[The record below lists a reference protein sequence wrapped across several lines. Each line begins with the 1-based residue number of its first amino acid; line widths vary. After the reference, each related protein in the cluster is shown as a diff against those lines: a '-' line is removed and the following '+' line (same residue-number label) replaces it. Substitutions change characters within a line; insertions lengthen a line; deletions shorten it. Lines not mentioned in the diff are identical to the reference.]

1 MKKERKGRGR
11 GDGGRGGREGGGRGS
26 TIPTP
31 GGKKKKTY
39 GKILYM
45 ERKNG
50 KRNRKTKITRNIHQ
64 KKKKKTVPP
73 SDDQTYILPG
83 WEKNS

>member
-26 TIPTP
+26 TIPIP
-31 GGKKKKTY
+31 GGKQKKPD

-50 KRNRKTKITRNIHQ
+50 KRNRKTKITGNIHQ
-64 KKKKKTVPP
+64 KKKTSATK
-73 SDDQTYILPG
+73 
-83 WEKNS
+83 

>member
-1 MKKERKGRGR
+1 MVNNNQMKKERKRAEEEVMEVEGRKGR
-11 GDGGRGGREGGGRGS
+11 RRKGS

-31 GGKKKKTY
+31 GGKKTY

-45 ERKNG
+45 EEKNG

-64 KKKKKTVPP
+64 KKKK
-73 SDDQTYILPG
+73 
-83 WEKNS
+83 NSATK